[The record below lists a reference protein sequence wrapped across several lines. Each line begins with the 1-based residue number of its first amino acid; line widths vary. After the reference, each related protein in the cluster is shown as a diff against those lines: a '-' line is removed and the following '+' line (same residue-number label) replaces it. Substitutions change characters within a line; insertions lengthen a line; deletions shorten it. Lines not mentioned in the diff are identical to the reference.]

1 MKPYRVAILG
11 CRGRGTAA
19 GRAYHQHPRTEVVA
33 LCDLVPELLAILGDE
48 LGVAARYDDLDRMI
62 EAEAPD
68 IVAIPTGTEFH
79 YPLAMRVL
87 EHGVHIDIEKP
98 ICTTL
103 AEADAVLAKAAKK
116 GVQVAVHHQGRTG
129 GALQAVKAAIAEG
142 RIGDLRYV
150 QGSGK
155 GYYGGY
161 GLMNIATHSLN
172 AMLGV
177 AGPVRSVQAVAL
189 TDGRP
194 ITPEDVVPS
203 PSGMGY
209 IAGEHVTAALAFE
222 GGFSGVLL
230 QHRFPEMDSTAYMI
244 EIYGTE
250 GRLYWKSGAP
260 WFLSTPH
267 FAPGQTEW
275 QPLAPIVPE
284 HYDPAGPASV
294 EDYQFADEYV
304 QALDEGRAHECSGDA
319 GRHVLEILMGIFE
332 SGARGRRVDLPQAER
347 DHPLLRWREEHGL
360 GPPGPM
366 PRPYAEWLAVEDGRL
381 GRSAS

>member
-1 MKPYRVAILG
+1 MQQYRIAILG

-19 GRAYHQHPRTEVVA
+19 ARAYHQHPRTEVVA
-33 LCDLVPELLAILGDE
+33 LCDLVPERLANLGDE

-87 EHGVHIDIEKP
+87 EYGVHIDIEKP
-98 ICTTL
+98 ICITL
-103 AEADAVLAKAAKK
+103 AEADEVLAKAAEK
-116 GVQVAVHHQGRTG
+116 GVQVAVHHQGRSG

-142 RIGDLRYV
+142 RIGELRYV

-177 AGPVRSVQAVAL
+177 VGPVQSVQAVAL

-209 IAGEHVTAALAFE
+209 IAGEHVTAALAFAC
-222 GGFSGVLL
+222 GISGTLL
-230 QHRFPEMDSTAYMI
+230 QHRFPKVDSTAYMI

-267 FAPGQTEW
+267 FAPGQSEW
-275 QPLAPIVPE
+275 QPLDPIVPE
-284 HYDPAGPASV
+284 HYDPAGPAAV
-294 EDYQFADEYV
+294 EDYQFTDEYV
-304 QALDEGRAHECSGDA
+304 KALDEGRAHECSGEA

-332 SGARGRRVDLPQAER
+332 SGARGKRVALPQADRE
-347 DHPLLRWREEHGL
+347 HPLLRWREEHGL
-360 GPPGPM
+360 GLPSPM
-366 PRPYAEWLAVEDGRL
+366 PRPYAEWLAAEDCRL
-381 GRSAS
+381 GRGAS

>member
-1 MKPYRVAILG
+1 MQQYRVAILG

-33 LCDLVPELLAILGDE
+33 LCDLVPERLATLGDE

-62 EAEAPD
+62 ETESPD

-87 EHGVHIDIEKP
+87 EYGVHIDIEKP

-103 AEADAVLAKAAKK
+103 AEADAVLAKAAEQ
-116 GVQVAVHHQGRTG
+116 GVQVAVHHQGRSG

-177 AGPVRSVQAVAL
+177 VGPVRSVQAVAL

-194 ITPEDVVPS
+194 VTPEDVVPS

-209 IAGEHVTAALAFE
+209 IAGEHVTAAIAFE
-222 GGFSGVLL
+222 CGISGTLL
-230 QHRFPEMDSTAYMI
+230 QHRFPKVDSTAYMI

-260 WFLSTPH
+260 WSLSTPH
-267 FAPGQTEW
+267 FAPGQSEW
-275 QPLAPIVPE
+275 QPLDPIVPE
-284 HYDPAGPASV
+284 HYDSEGPAAV

-304 QALDEGRAHECSGDA
+304 QALDEGRAHECSGEA

-332 SGARGRRVDLPQAER
+332 SGASGKRVELPQAER
-347 DHPLLRWREEHGL
+347 EHPLLRWREEHGL
-360 GPPGPM
+360 GLPSPM
-366 PRPYAEWLAVEDGRL
+366 PRPYAEWLAAEDCRL
-381 GRSAS
+381 GRGAS

>member
-1 MKPYRVAILG
+1 MQQYRVAILG

-33 LCDLVPELLAILGDE
+33 LCDLVPERLANLGDE

-87 EHGVHIDIEKP
+87 EYGVHIDIEKP

-103 AEADAVLAKAAKK
+103 AEADAVLAKAAEK
-116 GVQVAVHHQGRTG
+116 GVQVAVHHQGRSG

-172 AMLGV
+172 AMLGLV
-177 AGPVRSVQAVAL
+177 GPVLSVQAVAL
-189 TDGRP
+189 TDGRL

-209 IAGEHVTAALAFE
+209 IAGEHVTAALAFDC
-222 GGFSGVLL
+222 GISGTLL
-230 QHRFPEMDSTAYMI
+230 QHRFPKVDSTAYMI

-267 FAPGQTEW
+267 FAPGQSEW

-284 HYDPAGPASV
+284 HYDPAGPAAV

-304 QALDEGRAHECSGDA
+304 QALDEGRAHECSGEA

-332 SGARGRRVDLPQAER
+332 SGARGQRVELPQAER
-347 DHPLLRWREEHGL
+347 EHPLLRWREEHGL
-360 GPPGPM
+360 GLPSPM
-366 PRPYAEWLAVEDGRL
+366 PRPYAEWLAAEDCRL